1 MSQPCSV
8 LAVGQE
14 WPLKKDLS
22 SLVLLTSNRKVT
34 HEQMGTTPNI
44 LVKVGLRFRKN
55 EFNRKFLYMTS
66 DEWLSVSEKHNFW
79 K

>member
-1 MSQPCSV
+1 MFSV
-8 LAVGQE
+8 SRRTEEL
-14 WPLKKDLS
+14 PLKKDLS

-34 HEQMGTTPNI
+34 HEQMGATPNI

-66 DEWLSVSEKHNFW
+66 HE
-79 K
+79 

>member
-1 MSQPCSV
+1 
-8 LAVGQE
+8 
-14 WPLKKDLS
+14 
-22 SLVLLTSNRKVT
+22 
-34 HEQMGTTPNI
+34 MGTTPNI
-44 LVKVGLRFRKN
+44 LIKVGLRFRKN